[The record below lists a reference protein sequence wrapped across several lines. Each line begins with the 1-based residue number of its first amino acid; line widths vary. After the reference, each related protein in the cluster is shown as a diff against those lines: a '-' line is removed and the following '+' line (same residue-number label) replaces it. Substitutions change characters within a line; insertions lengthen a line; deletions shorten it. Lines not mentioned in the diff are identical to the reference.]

1 MNKKKPMVTYFTGC
15 YSPLSNRVNPAAGQ
29 YRDLA
34 HGTRG
39 LEAAAKPKETSK
51 EASKMT
57 VYKKVISKKKP
68 GSAPGSGGRP
78 PLPPEKKKKKVVI
91 YVVSATA
98 EKIKKAGGG
107 PFFARLIER
116 ELEGM

>member
-1 MNKKKPMVTYFTGC
+1 MTKKPMVTYFTGC
-15 YSPLSNRVNPAAGQ
+15 YSPLSNRVNPATGQ

-39 LEAAAKPKETSK
+39 LEAAARPK
-51 EASKMT
+51 EASNEASNEAG
-57 VYKKVISKKKP
+57 KKRP
-68 GSAPGSGGRP
+68 GPAPGTGGRP
-78 PLPPEKKKKKVVI
+78 PLPGEDKKKRVVI
-91 YVVSATA
+91 YVVPATA